1 MASVNKVI
9 LVGTVTADPD
19 VRDVNGKQIAA
30 IKLATTESWRDKAT
44 GEKKTRSEWHRIVIY
59 NDHIAK
65 VVGQYVKKDATLY
78 IEGQLQTRKYTDKQG
93 QEKYST
99 EVVLQA
105 FNGQMVMLD
114 SPRRDNK
121 DNNRQEY
128 QNSQA
133 PREPKSYPRDP
144 DDAVPF

>member
-9 LVGTVTADPD
+9 LIGTVTADPD
-19 VRDVNGKQIAA
+19 VRDFNGKQIAA
-30 IKLATTESWRDKAT
+30 IKLATTESWRDKAS
-44 GEKKTRSEWHRIVIY
+44 GEKKQRTEWHRVVIY

-65 VVGQYVKKDATLY
+65 VVAQYVKKDANLY

-93 QEKYST
+93 QEKFST

-114 SPRRDNK
+114 TPRRDNK
-121 DNNRQEY
+121 DNSRQQY
-128 QNSQA
+128 QDSQA
-133 PREPKSYPRDP
+133 PREPKTYPRNPVDEI
-144 DDAVPF
+144 PF